1 MTETEKKTEKRLAN
15 LVPFQKGVSGNP
27 NGRPP
32 KEFSMTNALKELLS
46 EKNPETKIERYKEL
60 LNKALTMAMRGDGDM
75 LKYLINRIEGMPKGS
90 ETNVAVQINQ
100 YTGTPEQNALILE
113 QEILDV
119 NEELSKGNLRIE
131 DNKIVKIS

>member
-1 MTETEKKTEKRLAN
+1 MKNSDKTAVIGK
-15 LVPFQKGVSGNP
+15 PFPKGVSGNP

-32 KEFSMTNALKELLS
+32 KEFSITNALRELLS
-46 EKNPETKIERYKEL
+46 EHNPETKIERYKEL

-100 YTGTPEQNALILE
+100 YTGSLE
-113 QEILDV
+113 QQQ
-119 NEELSKGNLRIE
+119 ELREFYITKVKEYIKDGSL
-131 DNKIVKIS
+131 NKDEL

>member
-1 MTETEKKTEKRLAN
+1 MTESENKTEKRLAN
-15 LVPFQKGVSGNP
+15 LIPFQKGVSGNP

-46 EKNPETKIERYKEL
+46 EHNPETKIERYKEL

-90 ETNVAVQINQ
+90 ETNVAVQVNT
-100 YTGTPEQNALILE
+100 YTGTES
-113 QEILDV
+113 QEKEIDEYV
-119 NEELSKGNLRIE
+119 IQRSNEMIREGKARIE
-131 DNKIVKIS
+131 DGRILK

>member
-1 MTETEKKTEKRLAN
+1 MNNSNKTVVIGK
-15 LVPFQKGVSGNP
+15 PFPKGVSGNP

-46 EKNPETKIERYKEL
+46 EHNPETKIERYKEL

-90 ETNVAVQINQ
+90 ETNIAVQ
-100 YTGTPEQNALILE
+100 
-113 QEILDV
+113 V
-119 NEELSKGNLRIE
+119 NNIQVSDERRYEYMKKWVEEYEAKTNNGHITTDR
-131 DNKIVKIS
+131 

>member
-1 MTETEKKTEKRLAN
+1 MAN
-15 LVPFQKGVSGNP
+15 PKPVTGFQDNKGAINL

-32 KEFSMTNALKELLS
+32 KEFSITNALRELLS
-46 EKNPETKIERYKEL
+46 EHNPETKIERYKEL

-100 YTGTPEQNALILE
+100 YVGSRDQNQTIY
-113 QEILDV
+113 
-119 NEELSKGNLRIE
+119 EELERMGLCEECLVKVSKDLNL
-131 DNKIVKIS
+131 

>member
-1 MTETEKKTEKRLAN
+1 MNNSNKTAVIGK
-15 LVPFQKGVSGNP
+15 PFPKGVSGNP

-46 EKNPETKIERYKEL
+46 EHNPETKIERYKEL

-90 ETNVAVQINQ
+90 ETNIAVQ
-100 YTGTPEQNALILE
+100 
-113 QEILDV
+113 V
-119 NEELSKGNLRIE
+119 NNIQVSDERRYEYMKKWVEEYEAKTNNGHITTDR
-131 DNKIVKIS
+131 